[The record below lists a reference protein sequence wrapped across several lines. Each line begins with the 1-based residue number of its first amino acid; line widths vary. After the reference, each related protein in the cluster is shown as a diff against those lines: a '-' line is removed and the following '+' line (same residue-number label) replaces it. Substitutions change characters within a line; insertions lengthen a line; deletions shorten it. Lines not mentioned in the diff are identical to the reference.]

1 MSTPRNSG
9 EHFDLVIFDCDGVLV
24 DSEVIACR
32 ATAEALQAIGETV
45 LAESIGERFLGVS
58 QKDMYAALEAELG
71 AALPPDFDADMNRRA
86 AALFESEL
94 RPMPGLAR
102 ALAELPMARCV
113 ASSSTP
119 HMLARKL
126 DWAGLAPWF
135 GEAVF
140 STALVARGKPA
151 PDIFLYAAATMN
163 VLPSRA
169 LVIED
174 RAPGILAAKAAGMTA
189 FGFTGGS
196 HCRPG
201 HGDRLIAAGADLVFA
216 DMAVLPRLVAG
227 GGDHATE
234 IV

>member
-9 EHFDLVIFDCDGVLV
+9 ARLDLVIFDCDGVLV

-32 ATAEALQAIGETV
+32 AVAEALQAIGQA
-45 LAESIGERFLGVS
+45 LSAENIAERFIGFS
-58 QKDMYAALEAELG
+58 NKDMYAALEAERG
-71 AALPPDFDADMNRRA
+71 ATLPPDFDADMNRRA
-86 AALFESEL
+86 AAMFEREL
-94 RPMPGLAR
+94 RPMTGLEQ
-102 ALAELPMARCV
+102 ALAQLPMAKCV

-126 DWAGLAPWF
+126 RWAGLDAWF

-140 STALVARGKPA
+140 SAALVARGKPA
-151 PDIFLYAAATMN
+151 PDIFLHAAAAMGAA
-163 VLPSRA
+163 PARA

-174 RAPGILAAKAAGMTA
+174 SAPGVLAAKAAGMTA

-201 HGDRLIAAGADLVFA
+201 HGERLAAAGADRIFSEMSL
-216 DMAVLPRLVAG
+216 LPSLLG
-227 GGDHATE
+227 
-234 IV
+234 